1 MPIAEP
7 EKPKTPVYKSACGET
22 EHHPE
27 ADLCEQRR
35 MAKAAIQTM
44 IWTKW
49 QAIGGWLGLAAVL
62 GTLIYTA
69 LGTRA
74 ATRAAEAAENT
85 LEDMQDTSQRELR
98 AYVFVESA
106 FINNAINARPNPG
119 ELQVPIS
126 DARVTHPNEG
136 PLAVLHLKNFGR
148 TPAHDVVHLSAMFV
162 REFPLVGDLP
172 PLNRGPFTT
181 RAMLAPENTSMR
193 AVRRNPNVA
202 LVLRKQMPF
211 SEGRLRSTSTG
222 G

>member
-1 MPIAEP
+1 MITSCSLGGTSIRRPRES
-7 EKPKTPVYKSACGET
+7 KPA
-22 EHHPE
+22 
-27 ADLCEQRR
+27 
-35 MAKAAIQTM
+35 AKAGAGAVQSSIS
-44 IWTKW
+44 
-49 QAIGGWLGLAAVL
+49 GWLGLAAVL

-162 REFPLVGDLP
+162 REFPLADTIPGRVRRP
-172 PLNRGPFTT
+172 PLGRVSLHARPHGVTT
-181 RAMLAPENTSMR
+181 DLTLCEEGNQTDHRPRPQPRRTARA
-193 AVRRNPNVA
+193 
-202 LVLRKQMPF
+202 
-211 SEGRLRSTSTG
+211 
-222 G
+222 

>member
-1 MPIAEP
+1 
-7 EKPKTPVYKSACGET
+7 
-22 EHHPE
+22 
-27 ADLCEQRR
+27 
-35 MAKAAIQTM
+35 
-44 IWTKW
+44 
-49 QAIGGWLGLAAVL
+49 
-62 GTLIYTA
+62 LIYTA

-193 AVRRNPNVA
+193 AVRRSPNVA
-202 LVLRKQMPF
+202 LSPAEVDAIF
-211 SEGRLRSTSTG
+211 DGRAAIYIYGRIEYRDEFGDPHWGEYRFMHGLMASPLT
-222 G
+222 